1 MIRPRHLVQSLLLA
15 STLGAMAIPAFADM
29 PCGPM
34 GGAGGY
40 REHRAEHIEQ
50 HHKKVHDALK
60 LTAEQDV
67 AWKKLVESERP
78 MMGPRD
84 ASMAEDWA
92 KLTTP
97 ERAEK
102 MLERMKTHEAAM
114 SSHIVLLKEFYAV
127 LTPEQKKIFD
137 DSHNG
142 MRRGGMRGMHGKH
155 MAPPAAAPVKP

>member
-1 MIRPRHLVQSLLLA
+1 MIRSRHLIQSLLLA
-15 STLGAMAIPAFADM
+15 STLGAAAIPALADM

-34 GGAGGY
+34 GSAGGY
-40 REHRAEHIEQ
+40 REHRAERIEQ
-50 HHKKVHDALK
+50 HHKRVHDALK
-60 LTAEQDV
+60 LTPEQDV
-67 AWKKLVESERP
+67 AWKKLVESEQP
-78 MMGPRD
+78 MHKPD
-84 ASMAEDWA
+84 AGMAADWA

-114 SSHIVLLKEFYAV
+114 TSHIVLLKEFYAV

-137 DSHNG
+137 DSHSG
-142 MRRGGMRGMHGKH
+142 MRRGGMRARH